1 MFNGLFHIRE
11 PINEPILGYA
21 PGTPERQALKAELQ
35 RMLANPVEVPCIIG
49 GRDVTTGDL
58 VEMRP
63 PHNLA
68 QSLGHYH
75 RAGAREAE
83 MAISAAN
90 EAKITWSEMDW
101 SSRATVLL
109 KAAELLA
116 GKYRHTL
123 NAATMLNMSKTCHQ
137 AEIDAACE
145 LIDFWRFNPY
155 FMTEVYDD
163 QPISTKGV
171 LNYMEHRPLEGF
183 VFAVTP
189 FNFVSINGN
198 LPTAPAVMGNVVVW
212 KPASTAIY
220 TSHFINKILRQA
232 GIPDEMVH
240 RPKWQI
246 ALELHA
252 WAVANGVRLQWATAD
267 EGYGE
272 VPAFHFAL
280 DDRGQRYVLEVPCTF
295 HGWLRRPAVLQKQHH
310 SPHKRGPKPRVPRLK
325 AKNLPTLEVRNM
337 VTYCDEFRKQPWEKF
352 HIKDTT
358 KGPEVWEAKAAPVYL
373 KRDGLPTWPHW
384 LIVARNG
391 LNPDEIKY
399 FISNG
404 PAGTPLEVMLHVAF
418 QRFHVERCFEEEKDE
433 LGMDHFE
440 VRNYTSLKR
449 HLLLT
454 AVSHLFLAK
463 VRQQWRGEKSTPDGL
478 PTPPGGRGAGALAVA
493 DRPGSHELLGPGSPD
508 HQRNPAA
515 ERKVR
520 TQPCEGPQAA
530 VA

>member
-1 MFNGLFHIRE
+1 MDAKQIRKLRPMLNRYLAEFDDCFSRSEPADNLRVYVNGQLSDLRRKSIE
-11 PINEPILGYA
+11 PIADRAGVPPRTLQQFLSRAAWDEQWMADRLAQIVARDHADDLSIGVIDETGDPKKGDKTPGVKRQWCGATGKVDNCVVSVHLGYA
-21 PGTPERQALKAELQ
+21 A
-35 RMLANPVEVPCIIG
+35 
-49 GRDVTTGDL
+49 GDF
-58 VEMRP
+58 
-63 PHNLA
+63 H
-68 QSLGHYH
+68 
-75 RAGAREAE
+75 
-83 MAISAAN
+83 
-90 EAKITWSEMDW
+90 T
-101 SSRATVLL
+101 
-109 KAAELLA
+109 LLA
-116 GKYRHTL
+116 G
-123 NAATMLNMSKTCHQ
+123 
-137 AEIDAACE
+137 E
-145 LIDFWRFNPY
+145 LFLPQEWS
-155 FMTEVYDD
+155 DD
-163 QPISTKGV
+163 R
-171 LNYMEHRPLEGF
+171 ERCR
-183 VFAVTP
+183 A
-189 FNFVSINGN
+189 
-198 LPTAPAVMGNVVVW
+198 
-212 KPASTAIY
+212 
-220 TSHFINKILRQA
+220 A